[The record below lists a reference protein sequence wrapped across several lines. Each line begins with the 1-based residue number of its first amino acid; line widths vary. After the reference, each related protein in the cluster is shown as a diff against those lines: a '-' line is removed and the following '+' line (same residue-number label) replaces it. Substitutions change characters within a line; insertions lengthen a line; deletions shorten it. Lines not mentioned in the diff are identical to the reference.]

1 MSLKNVFLIH
11 AIVAGIF
18 ALIALLMPATFL
30 SIYGMESNDSAVL
43 MTRVVGVSLLGIALI
58 SFYLKD
64 AELTKEVKSVVLA
77 LLISEIFGVIVA
89 IFGTISNI
97 FNSLGWT
104 IVIIYGFFSVA
115 HYSIYSKK

>member
-1 MSLKNVFLIH
+1 MSLKNVFIIH

-18 ALIALLMPATFL
+18 ALIGLLMPATFL
-30 SIYGMESNDSAVL
+30 STYGMESNDSAVL

-89 IFGTISNI
+89 IWGTISNI

>member
-1 MSLKNVFLIH
+1 MSLKTVFFLH

-43 MTRVVGVSLLGIALI
+43 MTRIFGVSLLGIALI

-89 IFGTISNI
+89 IWGTISNM
-97 FNSLGWT
+97 FNSFGWT